1 MYIHVYIY
9 ILGFN
14 VDYNQNVSN
23 LTHPRIWKRLDRMN
37 CDGGVYVCMNF
48 IFKCCKFEDWVNEK
62 SWVEISCSKYILK
75 ITTIT
80 TTTCLVFFVW
90 FWGVVVKTTEI
101 CVDRGRAYKG
111 REIGLFLF

>member
-1 MYIHVYIY
+1 
-9 ILGFN
+9 
-14 VDYNQNVSN
+14 
-23 LTHPRIWKRLDRMN
+23 MN

-75 ITTIT
+75 ITTT

-101 CVDRGRAYKG
+101 CVDRGRASKEE
-111 REIGLFLF
+111 R